1 MNIFTRNKGLTIR
14 KITEA
19 AATPRNWSVVSAKA
33 VFPSGAQKHGASLA
47 VIAVL
52 KIRILWTS

>member
-1 MNIFTRNKGLTIR
+1 MHIFTRNKGLTIR

-19 AATPRNWSVVSAKA
+19 ATTRNWSVVSAKA

-47 VIAVL
+47 VIAIL
-52 KIRILWTS
+52 KILWTS

>member
-1 MNIFTRNKGLTIR
+1 MHIFTRNKGLTIR

-19 AATPRNWSVVSAKA
+19 ATTRNWSVVSAKA

-47 VIAVL
+47 VIAIL